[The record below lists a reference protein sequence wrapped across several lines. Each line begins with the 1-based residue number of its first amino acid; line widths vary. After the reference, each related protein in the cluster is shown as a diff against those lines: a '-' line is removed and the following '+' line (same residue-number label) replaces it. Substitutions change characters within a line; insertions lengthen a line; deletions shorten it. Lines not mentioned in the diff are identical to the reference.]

1 MGDSPGC
8 RAMRSVLW
16 LQRSM
21 TAVIDTEL
29 RNGFGLRLIEY
40 EILQQLQGA
49 EAGTSLLSE
58 VARGLFV
65 HATTVSIATE
75 RLAARNLVLRHGH
88 PSDRRATLVTI
99 TEDGL
104 QVADAATAALAEVG
118 CGLSG
123 LTDDQVASL
132 AEVAAVRTARD

>member
-1 MGDSPGC
+1 
-8 RAMRSVLW
+8 
-16 LQRSM
+16 M
-21 TAVIDTEL
+21 TAVIDAEL
-29 RNGFGLRLIEY
+29 KNGFGLRLIDY

-58 VARGLFV
+58 VARGLGV

-75 RLAARNLVLRHGH
+75 RLAARNLVARHGH

-99 TEDGL
+99 TDDGR
-104 QVADAATAALAEVG
+104 QVADAATAALDGVD

-123 LTDDQVASL
+123 LTADQVASL
-132 AEVAAVRTARD
+132 AEVAAARVARD